1 MFICGDHG
9 LAAEHAGLHIELADL
24 VTEESRL
31 DILIAQAR
39 LMYNEQHKDKKHAYI
54 SCKDIRS
61 VRQFRDQTVL
71 VIKAHAD
78 TQIHIPGAEHSHRM
92 HIRSEQA
99 EIGVHICAEHD
110 DDHGAEN
117 SQQGDHNKGGDAL
130 GDVLEVLEDLEGSQA
145 TENEALKES
154 GQDEG
159 ISGANICIE

>member
-1 MFICGDHG
+1 MQICGDHG

-39 LMYNEQHKDKKHAYI
+39 LLYNEQHKDKKQAYI

-78 TQIHIPGAEHSHRM
+78 TQIHRYTSRAQNTATECTSDPR
-92 HIRSEQA
+92 RA
-99 EIGVHICAEHD
+99 EIGVHICAEHN
-110 DDHGAEN
+110 DDHGPR
-117 SQQGDHNKGGDAL
+117 
-130 GDVLEVLEDLEGSQA
+130 
-145 TENEALKES
+145 T
-154 GQDEG
+154 
-159 ISGANICIE
+159 ANRGTTTRVEMPWGTS